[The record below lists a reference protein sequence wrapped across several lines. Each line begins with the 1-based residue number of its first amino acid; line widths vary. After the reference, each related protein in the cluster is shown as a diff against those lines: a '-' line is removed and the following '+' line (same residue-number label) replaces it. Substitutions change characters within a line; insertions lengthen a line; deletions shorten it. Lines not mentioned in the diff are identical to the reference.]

1 MKSFRAFV
9 VELEEKKL
17 VGGQKELDHD
27 KDGDIDGSD
36 FAMMRKK
43 NIKPSATQV
52 KEDMNK
58 THTVEIDHDHKRDPD
73 AKKHNISLKLHG
85 SGPSRGAMAS
95 GKKKDLQ
102 KYLAIHYGGSEHAKD
117 VHPEVHLQNEETD
130 QLDELSPATLG
141 NYVNKVNYEKDY
153 TGYGKKRNQR
163 KKGVKTAINKLVTK
177 AGGDK
182 NDVTNYGVPDHL
194 K

>member
-43 NIKPSATQV
+43 KKN
-52 KEDMNK
+52 ED
-58 THTVEIDHDHKRDPD
+58 
-73 AKKHNISLKLHG
+73 
-85 SGPSRGAMAS
+85 
-95 GKKKDLQ
+95 
-102 KYLAIHYGGSEHAKD
+102 
-117 VHPEVHLQNEETD
+117 TD

-141 NYVNKVNYEKDY
+141 NYVNKVNDKVAN
-153 TGYGKKRNQR
+153 TGYGKKRSQR
-163 KKGVKTAINKLVTK
+163 QKGLKTALNKLVTK

-182 NDVTNYGVPDHL
+182 NDVTNY
-194 K
+194 

>member
-43 NIKPSATQV
+43 KKNEETDQLDELSPKTMKSYAKKADASISKAVDTMKGRTSRGWAVDNDSNYDTIKKRMQGKASLTRKKV
-52 KEDMNK
+52 M
-58 THTVEIDHDHKRDPD
+58 KRDGFSN
-73 AKKHNISLKLHG
+73 ARN
-85 SGPSRGAMAS
+85 
-95 GKKKDLQ
+95 
-102 KYLAIHYGGSEHAKD
+102 E
-117 VHPEVHLQNEETD
+117 NEETD

>member
-43 NIKPSATQV
+43 KKN
-52 KEDMNK
+52 ED
-58 THTVEIDHDHKRDPD
+58 
-73 AKKHNISLKLHG
+73 
-85 SGPSRGAMAS
+85 
-95 GKKKDLQ
+95 
-102 KYLAIHYGGSEHAKD
+102 
-117 VHPEVHLQNEETD
+117 TD

-141 NYVNKVNYEKDY
+141 TYINKAAADSSDFQNSAK
-153 TGYGKKRNQR
+153 R
-163 KKGVKTAINKLVTK
+163 KKGIMKATKKLVTK

-182 NDVTNYGVPDHL
+182 NDVTNY
-194 K
+194 

>member
-1 MKSFRAFV
+1 MI
-9 VELEEKKL
+9 KKTFSKFTAGL
-17 VGGQKELDHD
+17 AV
-27 KDGDIDGSD
+27 
-36 FAMMRKK
+36 KK
-43 NIKPSATQV
+43 A

-117 VHPEVHLQNEETD
+117 VHPEVH
-130 QLDELSPATLG
+130 
-141 NYVNKVNYEKDY
+141 
-153 TGYGKKRNQR
+153 
-163 KKGVKTAINKLVTK
+163 
-177 AGGDK
+177 
-182 NDVTNYGVPDHL
+182 
-194 K
+194 